1 MQLYR
6 QALKTC
12 LDWSGSRQQ
21 WYARVSTPT
30 MGKSGDLAL
39 ETIADV
45 GLCLQARA
53 IRAEFEANRNIVS
66 GLMLAFRLHMFTS
79 FVN

>member
-21 WYARVSTPT
+21 WYARVSKPRK
-30 MGKSGDLAL
+30 GKFGDLAL

-66 GLMLAFRLHMFTS
+66 CLMLAFGLYTIT
-79 FVN
+79 